1 MTAKLLTATLLLAL
15 LGACSP
21 APTAPE
27 ATASAPPAAADPGP
41 SEADARFADL
51 SKRWLDGGLALS
63 PVAATQIGDHRF
75 DAQLDDLSAAGRE
88 KSLAF
93 TRALLAELEAFDL
106 GALSRE
112 NQVDAAI
119 LRNQLRYD
127 LWSAETFQSWAWDP
141 QIYSQLA
148 GSAIYTLMAREFA
161 PLPERLASATARM
174 EKLPALFAQ
183 MRENLDPARVPKVH
197 AETVAAQNAG
207 VISLV
212 EQFIVPNLGEL
223 AAEDRARAEQAI
235 AGLRT
240 AVAEHQQWLDE
251 TLVPQAAGDF
261 RIGQALFD
269 QRLAYALNS
278 PLSRAELR
286 ARADAEVV
294 RVRAQ
299 MYQIAR
305 TVLQDKPGAPELPE
319 QPDAA
324 QQQAAI
330 QAALELAYADRPAR
344 EDVVAAAKAST
355 ARATE
360 FVRAKGLIELPD
372 APVQIIL
379 MPEFQR
385 GVSVAYCDSPGP
397 LDKHL
402 DTFYAV
408 SPIPDDWTQEQT
420 DSFLR
425 EYNHRSI
432 EELSIHEAMP
442 GHYVQLYHSNKH
454 PSVLRAVLSSGSFVE
469 GWAVYAEKMMV
480 EQGYLENDPLF
491 ALINLKWYLRV
502 LTNAIM
508 DQAIHVDGMT
518 REEAMELMVTTGFQ
532 QEREAAG
539 KWTRAQLSSTQL
551 STYFVGF
558 QEHEDLRRDVEARD
572 GDGFDLRRYHD
583 QVLSYGSPPTRYVR
597 QQMFGQPIE

>member
-1 MTAKLLTATLLLAL
+1 
-15 LGACSP
+15 
-21 APTAPE
+21 
-27 ATASAPPAAADPGP
+27 
-41 SEADARFADL
+41 
-51 SKRWLDGGLALS
+51 
-63 PVAATQIGDHRF
+63 
-75 DAQLDDLSAAGRE
+75 
-88 KSLAF
+88 
-93 TRALLAELEAFDL
+93 
-106 GALSRE
+106 
-112 NQVDAAI
+112 
-119 LRNQLRYD
+119 
-127 LWSAETFQSWAWDP
+127 
-141 QIYSQLA
+141 
-148 GSAIYTLMAREFA
+148 
-161 PLPERLASATARM
+161 
-174 EKLPALFAQ
+174 
-183 MRENLDPARVPKVH
+183 
-197 AETVAAQNAG
+197 
-207 VISLV
+207 
-212 EQFIVPNLGEL
+212 
-223 AAEDRARAEQAI
+223 
-235 AGLRT
+235 
-240 AVAEHQQWLDE
+240 
-251 TLVPQAAGDF
+251 
-261 RIGQALFD
+261 
-269 QRLAYALNS
+269 
-278 PLSRAELR
+278 
-286 ARADAEVV
+286 
-294 RVRAQ
+294 
-299 MYQIAR
+299 
-305 TVLQDKPGAPELPE
+305 
-319 QPDAA
+319 
-324 QQQAAI
+324 
-330 QAALELAYADRPAR
+330 
-344 EDVVAAAKAST
+344 
-355 ARATE
+355 
-360 FVRAKGLIELPD
+360 
-372 APVQIIL
+372 
-379 MPEFQR
+379 
-385 GVSVAYCDSPGP
+385 VAYCDSPGP

-469 GWAVYAEKMMV
+469 GWAVYSEKMMV
-480 EQGYLENDPLF
+480 EQGYLDNDPLF